1 MARRRYNKT
10 QILEI
15 LQKYEDG
22 ASIQSLIKEHG
33 ISLATFYNWKAKYSK
48 SSNYNKQELLKLKE
62 DYERLS
68 RMFAELSL
76 ENMSLKAKLEKS
88 K

>member
-1 MARRRYNKT
+1 MVKKRFKKT

-15 LQKYEDG
+15 LNKYEEG

-48 SSNYNKQELLKLKE
+48 SSNYNKQELHKLKE

-76 ENMSLKAKLEKS
+76 ENMRLKAQLEKIE
-88 K
+88 

>member
-1 MARRRYNKT
+1 MARRRFNKT

-22 ASIQSLIKEHG
+22 SSIQSLIKEHG

-48 SSNYNKQELLKLKE
+48 STNHNKQELLKLKE

-76 ENMSLKAKLEKS
+76 ENMTLKSKLEKS
-88 K
+88 R

>member
-1 MARRRYNKT
+1 MVRRRFNKN
-10 QILEI
+10 QIIEI
-15 LQKYEDG
+15 LQKYEEG

-48 SSNYNKQELLKLKE
+48 SKNYNKQELLKLKE

-76 ENMSLKAKLEKS
+76 ENMRLKAKLENS